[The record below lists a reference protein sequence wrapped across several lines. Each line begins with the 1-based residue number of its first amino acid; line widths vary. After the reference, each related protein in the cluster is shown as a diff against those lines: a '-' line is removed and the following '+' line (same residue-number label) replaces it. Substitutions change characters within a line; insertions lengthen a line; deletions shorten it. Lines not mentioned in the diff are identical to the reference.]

1 MIKRLS
7 LLCSLMLISLSFA
20 AAFADGAGRQTIA
33 VIDFES
39 IGSEEHLGK
48 AVAEIMRTELI
59 GANRYRVVERAQISK
74 ALSEQKLQTSGLID
88 DRSAVEIGKLVGADL
103 IVIGS
108 VVKIGNAYTINSRMM
123 DTKTGEATL
132 GKNVTGNDLNLLTSL
147 SRNLLDDLFGN
158 DGQKSSL
165 SKTRLAQRSLRIIKA
180 FYGTGE
186 TQMDVTEVLQNKI
199 TNSQIAIAVTNDQFG
214 RDPLV
219 GSVKGIDVR
228 YETDEGQFQVF
239 AYERQNL
246 ILPSPLN
253 VRITAKSRKLEILK
267 ATYGNESTQID
278 VTDII
283 RNHILDGSVAIFA
296 NNVFFGRD
304 PLVNIRKTCTVRY
317 RTEVGIFEAS
327 LDEEQTRIIPDARD
341 RKIQGSPTG
350 HP

>member
-228 YETDEGQFQVF
+228 YET
-239 AYERQNL
+239 Y
-246 ILPSPLN
+246 
-253 VRITAKSRKLEILK
+253 
-267 ATYGNESTQID
+267 
-278 VTDII
+278 
-283 RNHILDGSVAIFA
+283 
-296 NNVFFGRD
+296 
-304 PLVNIRKTCTVRY
+304 
-317 RTEVGIFEAS
+317 
-327 LDEEQTRIIPDARD
+327 
-341 RKIQGSPTG
+341 
-350 HP
+350 